1 MRLFQRKRSKNAQ
14 KYIKFV
20 KAAYRRP
27 FVTSHE
33 RGHQEESYVI
43 WPIWSFG
50 HRDDL
55 SWHRHQTIKKNICFN
70 HWYKFVTGKQPHHV
84 TEAEVRLRCDEAAR
98 CGSATRWDAAA
109 QWDGM
114 RLRDAMRLRNE
125 MGCGWA
131 MRCLSL
137 WCGELPKTAGRLL
150 PLSLITRVI

>member
-1 MRLFQRKRSKNAQ
+1 MFHMWMPFGKFDATMRLFQRKRSKNAQ

-70 HWYKFVTGKQPHHV
+70 HWYKFVTGKQAHHV
-84 TEAEVRLRCDEAAR
+84 TEAEALLLLCSTPFRAARFIRLR
-98 CGSATRWDAAA
+98 S
-109 QWDGM
+109 
-114 RLRDAMRLRNE
+114 
-125 MGCGWA
+125 
-131 MRCLSL
+131 LSFFFSFSL
-137 WCGELPKTAGRLL
+137 QHALIILICLL
-150 PLSLITRVI
+150 PSVPCSISA